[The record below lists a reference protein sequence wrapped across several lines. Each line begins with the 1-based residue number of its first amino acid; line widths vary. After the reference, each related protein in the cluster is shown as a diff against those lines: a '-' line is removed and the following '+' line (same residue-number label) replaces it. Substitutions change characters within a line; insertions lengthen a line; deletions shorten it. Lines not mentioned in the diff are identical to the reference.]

1 MPANACCK
9 PLPQAACHR
18 CRADVAAIA
27 VGGPGGGEAQI
38 YVTMAP
44 GRCLPG
50 ARARG
55 ITQLAAC
62 YATVGPTPGPI
73 VPGGSWACPSRAS
86 PPTRGRDAGRC
97 LPGAHAG
104 GIIQPAVL
112 YPVGPRS
119 WPNARRHVSWA
130 CASRSSPPALA
141 THIQLIAQSAPQL
154 QCLGG
159 RRAHEGSGPQGT
171 SGGTLPSEGRNA
183 GSPAT
188 RARPTAGKPRSA
200 GMGAGH
206 G

>member
-1 MPANACCK
+1 MNGVVGMMQVSVRNRRACRGWCVVPANACCK

-73 VPGGSWACPSRAS
+73 VPGGTS
-86 PPTRGRDAGRC
+86 AGRAHHAPPVAVTPADAC
-97 LPGAHAG
+97 LAPTQEESPNLRFCTLWAPGLGPMPGGSSAG
-104 GIIQPAVL
+104 
-112 YPVGPRS
+112 
-119 WPNARRHVSWA
+119 
-130 CASRSSPPALA
+130 
-141 THIQLIAQSAPQL
+141 
-154 QCLGG
+154 
-159 RRAHEGSGPQGT
+159 RAHHAPARQPWLPT
-171 SGGTLPSEGRNA
+171 SS
-183 GSPAT
+183 S
-188 RARPTAGKPRSA
+188 
-200 GMGAGH
+200 
-206 G
+206 